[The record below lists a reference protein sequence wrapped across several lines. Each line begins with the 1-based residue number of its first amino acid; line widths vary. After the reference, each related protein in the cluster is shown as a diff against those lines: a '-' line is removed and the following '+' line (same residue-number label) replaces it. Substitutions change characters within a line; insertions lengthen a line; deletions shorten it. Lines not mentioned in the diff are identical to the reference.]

1 MTTRTNPRTFLAA
14 LALEALLASSFSFA
28 ADPKFTKIT
37 VSNEFF
43 SEGAHTGDFNK
54 DGKPDY
60 VAGQVWV
67 EGPDFKTKHEYASPV
82 KVNPRDYS
90 KNFFAFVQDFNSD
103 GWDDILIYGFPGE
116 DASWYQNPQGKSDGA
131 WQRHKVFGMVD
142 NESPQWGDL
151 TGDGKPEIVFHSEGT
166 NPEGG
171 RLGYATPDWADP
183 TKPWTFHP
191 ISPRDKRFQR
201 FTHGLGFG
209 DVNGD
214 GKADVLESTG
224 WWEQPASLDGDP
236 VWKKHPQDFGRGGAQ
251 MYAYDVDADGDHDVI
266 TSLQAHGYGLA
277 WFENAKD
284 AAGKISFTRH
294 DILPERPDMKGAGGV
309 QFSQLHAVD
318 LYDMN
323 NDGVKDLVTGKR
335 WWAHGPT
342 GDAEPNAPA
351 VLYWFELKRAGA
363 GGKPEFIP
371 HLIDNDS
378 GVGTQVVA
386 CDLNGDKLGDVV
398 VGNKKGQ
405 FVLIQKPAGTAA
417 AR

>member
-1 MTTRTNPRTFLAA
+1 MTTRTNPRIFLAA
-14 LALEALLASSFSFA
+14 VALTVLLASSFSFA

-37 VSNEFF
+37 ISNEFF

-67 EGPDFKTKHEYASPV
+67 EGPDFKKKHEYASPV
-82 KVNPRDYS
+82 KVNPREYS
-90 KNFFAFVQDFNSD
+90 KNFFAFVQDFNRD

-116 DASWYQNPQGKSDGA
+116 DASWYQNPQGKSEGP

-171 RLGYATPDWADP
+171 RIGYAAPDWADP

-214 GKADVLESTG
+214 GKADLLESTG
-224 WWEQPASLDGDP
+224 WWEQPASLEGDP
-236 VWKKHPQDFGRGGAQ
+236 IWKKHAQDFGRGGAQ

-266 TSLQAHGYGLA
+266 TSIHAHGYGLA

-294 DILPERPDMKGAGGV
+294 DILPERPDVKGVGGV

-323 NDGVKDLVTGKR
+323 NDGVKDIVTGKR
-335 WWAHGPT
+335 WWAHGPA

-371 HLIDNDS
+371 HLIDSDS

-405 FVLIQKPAGTAA
+405 FVLIQQPAGTAA